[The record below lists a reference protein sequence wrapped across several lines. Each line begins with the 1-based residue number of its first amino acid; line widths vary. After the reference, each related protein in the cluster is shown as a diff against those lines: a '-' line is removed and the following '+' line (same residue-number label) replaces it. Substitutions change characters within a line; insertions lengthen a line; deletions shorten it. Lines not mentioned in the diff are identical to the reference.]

1 MAAAAAPRLQ
11 TPKEEA
17 PRSLPVSTAPR
28 KASPSSRPSNPA
40 RSSLVAVGPTSS
52 GVVDLASGR
61 FEPSQAIAD
70 EIKASKGKGLDVRVA
85 AKGIAQEG
93 KIKVRQNNKEKYVS
107 MAGGS
112 MPLLNPW
119 THKLGGMFLN
129 FDIENSGVKNGLAC
143 IKERGGNRND
153 WLKEL
158 KNNSTALGGLG
169 LKINDLLKP
178 VNKFENGVLA
188 LGVADM
194 KVGVGNYL
202 DATFS
207 LTLENLNAPKIIGT
221 AEINIG
227 GAEKNKLTLE
237 SNGDKL
243 SGSVSLATTYKS
255 FSGSIKVSYLA
266 DGSIDIAGK
275 AAYSG
280 DKLSGEIAFVAT
292 DEATANKFAKDA
304 IAAAGGKENVQNAG
318 APAPVP
324 AAKPSNKKRSLAA
337 TGLLNF
343 NLTKWF
349 AGTVN
354 VVVDGKGMITV
365 IGKIAPPGEIILFKQ
380 RDWDKQLIKFEA
392 KAYYGI
398 PVVGNLNLF
407 ANISLNAIAKLGPA
421 KLYNIE
427 ILGTYSTDPE
437 VQKNIQISGSINISA
452 YAGLRLRA
460 EGGAGI
466 EILDHDLKFGVGLQ
480 ADIGVKAYA
489 DARPTIGYR
498 DPGEFYISGTLE
510 MVAQPML
517 GLGGDFFIA
526 IETPWWSPLS
536 DDRWT
541 WPLFSKEWPLTDP
554 IGLSATV
561 KDYVLGSG
569 AVPEIEF
576 KKPEFDPSKFMTN
589 MVDDNLPNK
598 SGKGGDGK
606 GAFKEDGSVKKPVI
620 EPQKNKAKPQP
631 TTKGGKKGGGAKG
644 GTSGKPNA
652 DAAKGAANSKQLQ
665 VAAKKLDALK
675 GKGPFA
681 RGDLD
686 KELAVIRA
694 QVSGVSLDVQAK
706 GTKWL
711 VTPKAGGKVAK
722 GKPKP
727 TGVEIG
733 AKDGVVAKAELGWWK
748 KRRAFKLT
756 DGSLHNLYFRGT
768 GPGAQLVMASAEKP
782 ISQHLADVVAWSE
795 ADEETKARANKAK
808 DYAVR
813 VLEPVS
819 KSSATPTKAQQAA
832 AKALDGNLADFSGM
846 LRVIVSPSSGKM
858 PNAEYIFAGPARAT
872 AEKVSNRTSRGGEE
886 SRSGDPV
893 GWKLITEYGLTERN
907 GNWVR
912 MHMISAAYGGL
923 DVNPNLVPA
932 PNAVNTTANREL
944 EQQVER
950 KIYGARRAKDVKKAP
965 ALLVGLIKNTS
976 LLWLETTT
984 GGFHS
989 ADSKKTPAIP
999 ANSFVKSITLRFGKY
1014 DKKGMGWQ
1022 RNATEEGSF
1031 TKKIPLPD
1039 FSGEYV
1045 PSINEA
1051 GAPTIEKVTKIT
1063 DYFAREV
1070 VRIRGLEG
1078 AFTGKKDFRDKMNNS
1093 RIGAIPRDSFFA
1105 AAVNA
1110 VAKAITDGK
1119 LKF

>member
-11 TPKEEA
+11 KPKEEA
-17 PRSLPVSTAPR
+17 PRPLPTSATPRAAPQ
-28 KASPSSRPSNPA
+28 SSRPSNPA

-52 GVVDLASGR
+52 GVVDLAS
-61 FEPSQAIAD
+61 SQFAPTQSIAD
-70 EIKASKGKGLDVRVA
+70 EIEASKNKGLDVRVI

-93 KIKVRQNNKEKYVS
+93 RIKVRQNSKKKYVS
-107 MAGGS
+107 MGRGS

-119 THKLGGMFLN
+119 TQKLGGMFLN
-129 FDIENSGVKNGLAC
+129 FDIENSGVKNGLASF
-143 IKERGGNRND
+143 KEKGGDRDD
-153 WLKEL
+153 WLQVL
-158 KNNSTALGGLG
+158 KKNSTALGGLG
-169 LKINDLLKP
+169 LKINNLPKP
-178 VNKFENGVLA
+178 FNKFENGILA
-188 LGVADM
+188 LGVSGM

-202 DATFS
+202 DASFD
-207 LTLENLNAPKIIGT
+207 LTLENLNAPKIIGI

-243 SGSVSLATTYKS
+243 TGSVSLATTYKS

-266 DGSIDIAGK
+266 DGNIDIAGK
-275 AAYSG
+275 AAYSA
-280 DKLSGEIAFVAT
+280 DKLSGEITFVAT

-324 AAKPSNKKRSLAA
+324 AAKPGNKKRSLAA
-337 TGLLNF
+337 AGLLNF

-407 ANISLNAIAKLGPA
+407 ANISLNALAKLGPA

-437 VQKNIQISGSINISA
+437 VQKNIEISGSINISA

-498 DPGEFYISGTLE
+498 DPGEFYISGTLD

-569 AVPEIEF
+569 NVPEIEF

-606 GAFKEDGSVKKPVI
+606 GAFKEDGSVKKPVV
-620 EPQKNKAKPQP
+620 PPKKNPAKLQP
-631 TTKGGKKGGGAKG
+631 ANKGGKKGAGAKAG
-644 GTSGKPNA
+644 KSGKPNA
-652 DAAKGAANSKQLQ
+652 DAAKAAANTKQLQ
-665 VAAKKLDALK
+665 LAAKKLNALK
-675 GKGPFA
+675 SKGPFA

-694 QVSGVSLDVQAK
+694 QASGASFDVQAK
-706 GTKWL
+706 GAKWR
-711 VTPKAGGKVAK
+711 VTPKPVGK
-722 GKPKP
+722 KPN
-727 TGVEIG
+727 GVDIG
-733 AKDGVVAKAELGWWK
+733 AKGAVDDKRSTEQKRTDLHQAILAASQLAKQPGVKRKSIGAALDKIGKQYRLTRLQSEKAGQNQWTIVGAINPIEKSPLLPDDQEKPNELTHGPVIIRLGDVIIARHVELKMRSNDKERWIPGTVTTIDIAKKKFSWASSNLTKQRTATYYAKEMGVKWK
-748 KRRAFKLT
+748 QGRITQIIKT
-756 DGSLHNLYFRGT
+756 E
-768 GPGAQLVMASAEKP
+768 AQLLELNEQEKW
-782 ISQHLADVVAWSE
+782 D
-795 ADEETKARANKAK
+795 DKNDARA
-808 DYAVR
+808 
-813 VLEPVS
+813 VLNWRRHNFPTNPPGKQWEHIIEQ
-819 KSSATPTKAQQAA
+819 SSGGNHSS
-832 AKALDGNLADFSGM
+832 GNLAITLSTVNNRLGVLFGYRYASHEAPAGM
-846 LRVIVSPSSGKM
+846 KGTDGQILRDAIKNETLFVRNI
-858 PNAEYIFAGPARAT
+858 
-872 AEKVSNRTSRGGEE
+872 
-886 SRSGDPV
+886 
-893 GWKLITEYGLTERN
+893 WKQFFYKQMGLTLKW
-907 GNWVR
+907 G
-912 MHMISAAYGGL
+912 S
-923 DVNPNLVPA
+923 PA
-932 PNAVNTTANREL
+932 PRGVWREL
-944 EQQVER
+944 
-950 KIYGARRAKDVKKAP
+950 
-965 ALLVGLIKNTS
+965 S
-976 LLWLETTT
+976 
-984 GGFHS
+984 
-989 ADSKKTPAIP
+989 
-999 ANSFVKSITLRFGKY
+999 
-1014 DKKGMGWQ
+1014 
-1022 RNATEEGSF
+1022 
-1031 TKKIPLPD
+1031 
-1039 FSGEYV
+1039 
-1045 PSINEA
+1045 
-1051 GAPTIEKVTKIT
+1051 
-1063 DYFAREV
+1063 
-1070 VRIRGLEG
+1070 
-1078 AFTGKKDFRDKMNNS
+1078 
-1093 RIGAIPRDSFFA
+1093 
-1105 AAVNA
+1105 
-1110 VAKAITDGK
+1110 
-1119 LKF
+1119 